1 MITPQKHKEI
11 EKMAAKVDKDSCVG
25 CGACTQACP
34 AEAIKLEGDKAEV
47 IEDSCVSCGA
57 CADAC
62 PCSAITV
69 E

>member
-1 MITPQKHKEI
+1 
-11 EKMAAKVDKDSCVG
+11 MAAKVDKDSCVG
-25 CGACTQACP
+25 CGACVEACP
-34 AEAIKLEGDKAEV
+34 AEAIKLEGDKAQV
-47 IEDSCVSCGA
+47 VEDSCVSCGA

>member
-1 MITPQKHKEI
+1 
-11 EKMAAKVDKDSCVG
+11 MAAKVDKDSCVG

-34 AEAIKLEGDKAEV
+34 AEAIKLEGDKAQV
-47 IEDSCVSCGA
+47 TEDSCVSCGA
-57 CADAC
+57 CVDAC